1 MHAGDFIKT
10 VTYIMSQENGRFVM
24 SHFKRLVTLAVISTC
39 IALPAAAKS
48 KKDKFCEEL
57 AYASQQMADLRIDG
71 SSEEEVR
78 LMVAAQYEDDQVTHL
93 QMMPYLS
100 AFVYGLNKEQLSED
114 VEAAF
119 SEQCKGYKG

>member
-1 MHAGDFIKT
+1 
-10 VTYIMSQENGRFVM
+10 M

-71 SSEEEVR
+71 SSEEEAR

-119 SEQCKGYKG
+119 SEQCQGYKG

>member
-1 MHAGDFIKT
+1 MTHLSRLFTLAT
-10 VTYIMSQENGRFVM
+10 VTV
-24 SHFKRLVTLAVISTC
+24 LAASPV
-39 IALPAAAKS
+39 AAKS
-48 KKDKFCEEL
+48 KQDKFCEEL

-71 SSEEEVR
+71 STEEEAR
-78 LMVAAQYEDDQVTHL
+78 LSVAAQYEDDQVTHL

-100 AFVYGLNKEQLSED
+100 AFVYGLNDAQLSED